1 MRRLQLLKDKNSPRP
16 EPTLTRPSLKRPT
29 PGESLRR
36 ELTPGGPNR
45 PGMAQGE
52 PGGFSGQV
60 PQVTHKKPEEKNP
73 GDPQWPE
80 IKPGDPKVGE
90 MSCEPIAG
98 ELKPGDPLAEALYG
112 LGRPLFLA
120 LLYLFPV
127 YLCGRLGLSITW
139 LLFGIFLWMFWK
151 RNKKFKLA
159 RIRAAWDLHEN
170 EKLGVTRGLN
180 PQQLPVWVNFPDVE
194 RVEWL
199 NKVVGQMWPY
209 IGMYME
215 KMFQDKIEPLVRST
229 SFHLKAFTFTKVH
242 FGEKF
247 PRINGV
253 KAYTKN
259 VDKREVILD
268 LQLSY
273 NGDCEINV
281 EVKKMCKAGVKG
293 VQLHGTLRVILAPL
307 LPDLP
312 FVGAVTMF
320 FIQRPHLDIN
330 WTGLTNVLEIP
341 GVSDFS
347 DTRIL
352 DIIASHLVLPNRFTI
367 PLSSQVQ
374 TAQLRFP
381 VPHGVLRLHLIEAE
395 NLIPKDNYL
404 KGIIRGKSD
413 PYAVLRI
420 GNQTFKSKTIKENL
434 NPKWGEMY
442 EFVVHEV
449 PGQDLEVD
457 LYDEDPDKDDFLGSL
472 VIGLEGIMKDRVA
485 EEWFP
490 LTDVPSGSVHLR
502 LEWLS
507 LLAKSEKLSEAKG
520 GLSTA
525 MVIVYLESASELP
538 RNHFE
543 YSSSE
548 YAARKQRHPTYTKTD
563 KDPNSY
569 VLMSVG
575 NKSIKS
581 KTCIGS
587 TEPVWGQ
594 AFSFFVQDMH
604 MQHLHLEV
612 KDNARQCALGM
623 LDVPLHRLLSHEELT
638 ADQRFPL
645 TNSGPNSTIKM
656 KIVLRVLQIE
666 APEPETIYT
675 GINSL
680 EQGPVSIKGVQ
691 HQKSHGKSDQVQQ
704 THQNH
709 TVQQSKEE
717 SKESTSTTI
726 QQANTSSSNSN
737 PALNKNS
744 DSTRTI
750 TESHTPSLRPLKR
763 IAPSLLSLNSIA
775 SSVYDLNDEK
785 RWPNEMSGEVEVSVR
800 YASLRRCLVVLINT
814 CRNLIQ
820 CSSNGANPYV
830 RIYLLP
836 DRKWSSRKKT
846 SVKRKTLNPQYN
858 ERFEFLV
865 SLEDAKKRMLDVAVK
880 HNRGFGSHE
889 RKDMGKALVD
899 LSCEDLVK
907 GFTKWF
913 ELTPTG
919 HPSS

>member
-1 MRRLQLLKDKNSPRP
+1 
-16 EPTLTRPSLKRPT
+16 
-29 PGESLRR
+29 
-36 ELTPGGPNR
+36 
-45 PGMAQGE
+45 MAQGD
-52 PGGFSGQV
+52 PGGQT
-60 PQVTHKKPEEKNP
+60 PQAPQGTDKKPDEPKATEKPQGAGPQPRDPP
-73 GDPQWPE
+73 GGEKGLRDP
-80 IKPGDPKVGE
+80 PGGEKGPRDPGQGG
-90 MSCEPIAG
+90 AG
-98 ELKPGDPLAEALYG
+98 EALAEALYG
-112 LGRPLFLA
+112 LGRPVLRA
-120 LLYLFPV
+120 VLYLFPV
-127 YLCGRLGLSITW
+127 YLCGRFGLSPTW
-139 LLFGIFLWMFWK
+139 LLFGLFLWMFWT

-159 RIRAAWDLHEN
+159 RIQAAWDLHEN
-170 EKLGVTRGLN
+170 EKLGVTRGLYL
-180 PQQLPVWVNFPDVE
+180 QQLPAWVNFPDVE

-209 IGMYME
+209 IGMYVE
-215 KMFQDKIEPLVRST
+215 KMFQDKVEPLVRS
-229 SFHLKAFTFTKVH
+229 SSAHLKAFTFTKVH
-242 FGEKF
+242 LGEKF

-253 KAYTKN
+253 KSYTKN

-273 NGDCEINV
+273 NGDVEINV

-347 DTRIL
+347 DSMIV
-352 DIIASHLVLPNRFTI
+352 DMIASHLVLPNRFTV

-374 TAQLRFP
+374 AAQLRFP
-381 VPHGVLRLHLIEAE
+381 LPHGVLRLHLIEAE
-395 NLIPKDNYL
+395 DLIPKDNYL

-420 GNQTFKSKTIKENL
+420 GNQNFKSRTIKENL

-472 VIGLEGIMKDRVA
+472 VIGLEGVMQDRVVD
-485 EEWFP
+485 EWFP
-490 LTDVPSGSVHLR
+490 LSDVPSGSVHLR

-507 LLAKSEKLSEAKG
+507 LLPKSEKLSEAKG
-520 GLSTA
+520 GISTA
-525 MVIVYLESASELP
+525 MLIVYLDSASALP

-548 YAARKQRHPTYTKTD
+548 YTTRKQRHMTYTKTD

-575 NKSIKS
+575 KKSVKS
-581 KTCIGS
+581 KTCTGS

-594 AFSFFVQDMH
+594 AFAFFIQDVH

-612 KDNARQCALGM
+612 KDSERQCALGM
-623 LDVPLHRLLSHEELT
+623 LDLPLHRLLGNEELT

-645 TNSGPNSTIKM
+645 ANSGPNSTIKM
-656 KIVLRVLQIE
+656 KIVLRVLHVE
-666 APEPETIYT
+666 APEPESIYT

-680 EQGPVSIKGVQ
+680 KQGPVSIKRAQSQQ
-691 HQKSHGKSDQVQQ
+691 HKSHGKSHQAHHQAHQ
-704 THQNH
+704 TQQNH
-709 TVQQSKEE
+709 TVQQPKAER
-717 SKESTSTTI
+717 KESISTTS
-726 QQANTSSSNSN
+726 QQANTSSSNPAPNQN
-737 PALNKNS
+737 PNS
-744 DSTRTI
+744 TGAVP
-750 TESHTPSLRPLKR
+750 ESHTPSLKPLER
-763 IAPSLLSLNSIA
+763 IAPSLLSLNSIG
-775 SSVYDLNDEK
+775 SSVFDPNDK
-785 RWPNEMSGEVEVSVR
+785 RWPSEMTGEVEVSVR
-800 YASLRRCLVVLINT
+800 YASLRRCLVVLINS

-820 CSSNGANPYV
+820 CSSNGADPYV

-836 DRKWSSRKKT
+836 DRKWSGRKKT

-865 SLEDAKKRMLDVAVK
+865 SQEEAKKRMLDVAVK
-880 HNRGFGSHE
+880 NNRGFGSHE
-889 RKDMGKALVD
+889 RKELGKVLVD
-899 LSCEDLVK
+899 LSCDDLVK

-919 HPSS
+919 LPTS